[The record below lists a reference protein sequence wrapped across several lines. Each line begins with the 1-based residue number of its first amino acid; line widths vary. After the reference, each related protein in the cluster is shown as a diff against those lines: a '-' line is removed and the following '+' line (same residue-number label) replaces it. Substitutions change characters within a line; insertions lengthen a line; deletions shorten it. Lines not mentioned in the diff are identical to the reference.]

1 MIIFIVWFGPT
12 WFFFSVHGCKGRY
25 LAYLINWITGLSFY
39 GSGSSLFFFLRPAS
53 SFDGALD
60 PQYNMTQVNKM
71 HFIQMILLQDSEIS
85 WKNSV
90 LHRIWSQSW
99 RTWRSFGGRKIG
111 RRLEYEETN
120 SHERSTWRLR
130 TPTICRRS
138 VPALCNAGL
147 PKKKTLQQGK
157 INRKTNEIVLVS
169 TRPSQSILSCYLLI
183 GKDYL

>member
-1 MIIFIVWFGPT
+1 MALKVL
-12 WFFFSVHGCKGRY
+12 C
-25 LAYLINWITGLSFY
+25 
-39 GSGSSLFFFLRPAS
+39 S
-53 SFDGALD
+53 SFFGRPL
-60 PQYNMTQVNKM
+60 PLMWHWTHNTIWHKSLKYILFKM
-71 HFIQMILLQDSEIS
+71 ISIILLQDSEIS

-90 LHRIWSQSW
+90 LDRIWSQSW

-111 RRLEYEETN
+111 RSLEYEETN

>member
-1 MIIFIVWFGPT
+1 MALKVL
-12 WFFFSVHGCKGRY
+12 C
-25 LAYLINWITGLSFY
+25 
-39 GSGSSLFFFLRPAS
+39 S
-53 SFDGALD
+53 SFFGRPL
-60 PQYNMTQVNKM
+60 PLMWHWTHNTIWHKSLKYILFKM
-71 HFIQMILLQDSEIS
+71 ISIILLQDSEIS

-90 LHRIWSQSW
+90 LDRIWSQSW
-99 RTWRSFGGRKIG
+99 RTWRSFGGRKIAW
-111 RRLEYEETN
+111 RLEYEETN